1 MIRKAAIDIG
11 TNTTRL
17 LIADLAHDGTFT
29 EIFCRRIITRLGEGL
44 YNYNHLNDTAVQR
57 TLNALII
64 YSKDIKKYKC
74 SNVRAVATSAVR
86 EAGNGEEF
94 VRKAKRETGL
104 HIEVINQEEEA
115 LLAVLGVLSGLREK
129 PETAIIFDVGGG
141 STEFIC
147 IDTHANP

>member
-29 EIFCRRIITRLGEGL
+29 EIFCRRITTRLGEGL
-44 YNYNHLNDTAVQR
+44 CNHNHLNDTAVQR
-57 TLNALII
+57 TFNALII

-86 EAGNGEEF
+86 EADNGEEF
-94 VRKAKRETGL
+94 VRNAKRETGM

-115 LLAVLGVLSGLREK
+115 RLTTRGV
-129 PETAIIFDVGGG
+129 
-141 STEFIC
+141 
-147 IDTHANP
+147 